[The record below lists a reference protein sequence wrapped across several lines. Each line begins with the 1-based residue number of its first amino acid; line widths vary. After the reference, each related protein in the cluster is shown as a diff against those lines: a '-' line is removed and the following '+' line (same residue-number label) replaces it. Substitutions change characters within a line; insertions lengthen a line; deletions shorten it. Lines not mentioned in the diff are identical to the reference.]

1 MRTMP
6 LVMLNKTG
14 SALAAMMVI
23 MAALLLSACSG
34 GGNVIPADHDKT
46 DVVDHTKGVP
56 AAKIATLRMAND
68 YPLFDHYYIAPGD
81 VLDVVY
87 NLEKQLEKSRFEIDL
102 YHALDIRFI
111 GASELDTRQDVLPDG
126 TISLPYFG
134 SYPVIGKTSEELKH
148 ELEKAYSKYLRY
160 PEVLVEI
167 LNIDA
172 RVEQI
177 RTDLRT
183 AGRGLSK
190 LVTVRQDGYASF
202 PMIGEFFVAKKTI
215 AEVSDDIIKAYE
227 NYMPGLKAN
236 LFLHEQT
243 GTNIYVMGEVKN
255 PDAYEINR
263 PINILQAIALAGGY
277 TREGQTEHI
286 VVFRREGDRLTANR
300 FNIKDM
306 AQFGAHATSFF
317 LQPEDIVLVPRSK
330 VSSLAQL
337 MSEIADITFFQGLG
351 LGVSYDVQ

>member
-1 MRTMP
+1 MKTKMANYWSTLGRLC
-6 LVMLNKTG
+6 LVVVTVLMFGCAGG
-14 SALAAMMVI
+14 SNVEPD
-23 MAALLLSACSG
+23 SA
-34 GGNVIPADHDKT
+34 HDKT
-46 DVVDHTKGVP
+46 DIVDHTKGVP
-56 AAKIATLRMAND
+56 SAKIATLKMAND

-81 VLDVVY
+81 ILDVVY
-87 NLEKQLEKSRFEIDL
+87 NLERRLEDSRFEIDL
-102 YHALDIRFI
+102 YHELDIRFI
-111 GASELDTRQDVLPDG
+111 GASELNTRQDVLPDG

-134 SYPVIGKTSEELKH
+134 SYPVIGKTAEELKM
-148 ELEKAYSKYLRY
+148 ELEKAYARYLRY

-167 LNIDA
+167 LKINA

-202 PMIGEFFVAKKTI
+202 PMIGEFFVAKRTI
-215 AEVSDDIIKAYE
+215 EEVSEDIIAAYE

-263 PINILQAIALAGGY
+263 PINLLQAVAMAGGY
-277 TREGQTEHI
+277 TREGQTENLI
-286 VVFRREGDRLTANR
+286 VFRREGDRLIANR
-300 FNIKDM
+300 FDIKDM
-306 AQFGAHATSFF
+306 ARYGAHATSFY

-330 VSSLAQL
+330 ISSVAQL
-337 MSEIADITFFQGLG
+337 MAEIADIAFFQGFG
-351 LGVSYDVQ
+351 LGASYDIQ